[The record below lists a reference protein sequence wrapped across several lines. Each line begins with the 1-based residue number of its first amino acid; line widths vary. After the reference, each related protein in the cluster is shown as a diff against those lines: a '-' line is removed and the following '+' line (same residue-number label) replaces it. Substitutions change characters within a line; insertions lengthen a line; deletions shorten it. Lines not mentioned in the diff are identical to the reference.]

1 MRHLIALLLLGAAL
15 AAVGCSGSA
24 SKNSNT
30 APFGFA
36 ETGKSHHGVTPPP
49 PPGPPPK

>member
-1 MRHLIALLLLGAAL
+1 MRHLIALLLLGVVL

-30 APFGFA
+30 APFGV

-49 PPGPPPK
+49 PPGPPPQ